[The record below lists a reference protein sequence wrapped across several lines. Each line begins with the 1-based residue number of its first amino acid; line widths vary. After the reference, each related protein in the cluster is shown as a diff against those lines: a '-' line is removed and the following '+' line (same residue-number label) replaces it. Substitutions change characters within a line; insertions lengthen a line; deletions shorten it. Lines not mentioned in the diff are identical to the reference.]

1 MIVMLKLKGQYTPKG
16 KFDDGWT
23 SRPRL
28 AAVDLDNP
36 AELRGI
42 IVCREKNGDE
52 YLGLGS
58 EKRRWWRI
66 VEIFE
71 LYDPTE
77 ALIEGMYPCA
87 GYMSKAELL
96 KEIEGR
102 KHKNKEVRRDGED
115 RSR

>member
-1 MIVMLKLKGQYTPKG
+1 MTVMLRLKGKYTPKG
-16 KFDDGWT
+16 KLVDDWT
-23 SRPRL
+23 LWPRL

-36 AELRGI
+36 EELRGI
-42 IVCREKNGDE
+42 IVCREKNGDK

-58 EKRRWWRI
+58 KKRGWWRI

-77 ALIEGMYPCA
+77 ALVEDMYPCA
-87 GYMSKAELL
+87 GYMSEAELL
-96 KEIEGR
+96 EEIEGR
-102 KHKNKEVRRDGED
+102 KHKKKEARRDGED